1 MTGVLPPDLQLNIA
15 SLYTVCAVSK
25 AETGGGEGIEWVVRR
40 ETETDDGEPCLY
52 THKII
57 HMEKKVPGFIR
68 MLLPSGA
75 FTIHEKTTNC
85 FPRCRTE
92 YSNPGYMKDNYSTVV
107 ETISI
112 ADDRGEIDN
121 VFDLGP
127 EELSRREVV
136 NIDIINDRI
145 PNSVNKQT
153 LPTRGLKTRN
163 LYNYYRVR
171 ISDSGDFM
179 ESQFNTDPSKVT
191 FQKVKRGPF
200 GPHWQ
205 DTCTP
210 VLCCYKLVKTE
221 FKWFGLQEKIQ
232 AQIKKSMRRRYLR
245 FHRLLY
251 SYLDQCHGMTITD
264 IRQLE
269 TETQQR
275 LDEMRERNGMT
286 SQQAH

>member
-1 MTGVLPPDLQLNIA
+1 MDITEYRIVLPLTLDELNIA

-145 PNSVNKQT
+145 PNS
-153 LPTRGLKTRN
+153 
-163 LYNYYRVR
+163 
-171 ISDSGDFM
+171 

-232 AQIKKSMRRRYLR
+232 AQIKKSN
-245 FHRLLY
+245 
-251 SYLDQCHGMTITD
+251 C
-264 IRQLE
+264 
-269 TETQQR
+269 
-275 LDEMRERNGMT
+275 N
-286 SQQAH
+286 